1 MVRPYEKSCETTPVA
16 RCFLLFH
23 LSGAFHLPPRQG
35 LRLYGGKPCGS
46 CISFHVNIIR
56 YICMHLKNT
65 KNMKTKLSKHSIAE
79 LLKEQGE
86 MSAEGTVYSKILNK
100 TMSLIGFVPYY
111 ESLSLD
117 YTNPEIFASATL
129 AYAPYRIRLVDSQLT
144 FPVMKNIRLSK
155 EGEIFTMD
163 KSLVTAYD
171 GEHGFNR
178 FITYYN
184 ELEKYI
190 TSVKKGTDRDK
201 HNLNLYAN
209 EIANRRYSIRLFVNE
224 DCFLC
229 YKTVANEL
237 ISTRTLGNLTEISNS
252 FLCLC
257 AYPKADTE
265 QITYTL
271 FDPEDIYLV
280 AEQSSNE

>member
-1 MVRPYEKSCETTPVA
+1 
-16 RCFLLFH
+16 
-23 LSGAFHLPPRQG
+23 
-35 LRLYGGKPCGS
+35 
-46 CISFHVNIIR
+46 
-56 YICMHLKNT
+56 MHLKNT

-111 ESLSLD
+111 ENYDLSDL
-117 YTNPEIFASATL
+117 NPEIFVSAIL
-129 AYAPYRIRLVDSQLT
+129 AYTPYRIRLVDSQQT

-163 KSLVTAYD
+163 KSLVTAY
-171 GEHGFNR
+171 GW
-178 FITYYN
+178 
-184 ELEKYI
+184 
-190 TSVKKGTDRDK
+190 VKKGMDKDK
-201 HNLNLYAN
+201 HNLNLCAN
-209 EIANRRYSIRLFVNE
+209 GIANRRHSARLFINE

-271 FDPEDIYLV
+271 FDPEDIYLLT
-280 AEQSSNE
+280 EQCSNE